1 MEMTFALK
9 QIMEMAATVAQE
21 SEKPMLQSI
30 AAMLANEASGRDHVR
45 IVMQTIPNGI
55 RTRIEAEEGVLRAI
69 GMAAMQA
76 QMQAAS
82 VGQPQ

>member
-1 MEMTFALK
+1 MEVTFSLK
-9 QIMEMAATVAQE
+9 QIMDMAASIAQD
-21 SEKPMLQSI
+21 SQKPMIQSV
-30 AAMLANEASGRDHVR
+30 AAMLASEAAGRDHVR
-45 IVMQTIPNGI
+45 IVMQTVPNGI

-76 QMQAAS
+76 QMQAAG